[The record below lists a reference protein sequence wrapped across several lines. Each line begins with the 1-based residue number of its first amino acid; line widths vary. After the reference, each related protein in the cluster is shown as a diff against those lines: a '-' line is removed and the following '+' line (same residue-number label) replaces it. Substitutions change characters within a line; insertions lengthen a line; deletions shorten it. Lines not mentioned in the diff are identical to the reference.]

1 MLGSTGIT
9 HVSYL
14 QNLKEDKRDS
24 RDSTT
29 ECGEYKRAWLQAH
42 KKVSEA
48 KAAAMTQKVA
58 AKVLATYLIPGCV
71 GRGVRLGSENS
82 SGAGGA
88 GAGAAGGGAWAQA
101 WAQVGG
107 PTWGPPMQNWR
118 QIPENMFHP

>member
-29 ECGEYKRAWLQAH
+29 ECGKYKRAWLQAH

-71 GRGVRLGSENS
+71 RRGVRLGSENS

-101 WAQVGG
+101 CRAQVGG
-107 PTWGPPMQNWR
+107 PTWGPWCTHAKLEANS
-118 QIPENMFHP
+118 

>member
-71 GRGVRLGSENS
+71 GRGVKLGSENS
-82 SGAGGA
+82 SSGASAGGVWKSVNLRIWKFGIA
-88 GAGAAGGGAWAQA
+88 NNI
-101 WAQVGG
+101 
-107 PTWGPPMQNWR
+107 TNR
-118 QIPENMFHP
+118 NENPFCAKCAHGLD

>member
-1 MLGSTGIT
+1 MLGSTGLT

-14 QNLKEDKRDS
+14 QNLKEDKRDM
-24 RDSTT
+24 RDSKT

-48 KAAAMTQKVA
+48 KAAAMTQKFGGKVLVA

-82 SGAGGA
+82 SGGAGGAGA
-88 GAGAAGGGAWAQA
+88 GAGAAGGGAWAQ
-101 WAQVGG
+101 VGG
-107 PTWGPPMQNWR
+107 PTWGPPMKKLGANS
-118 QIPENMFHP
+118 